1 MEGGVGGTRRVKP
14 PFSLM
19 YQPAGRSA
27 KRRSHLPPRFPTGEY
42 LRPLPSCRG
51 HEMRHAPA
59 LLMIGLLMPLAGCTK
74 EVESAA
80 SGRTTMGRMA
90 MATPDVFPPVKKPPV
105 KEAADVTLPDDFPV
119 VGVVAGGKPRAY
131 SLKALAA
138 GDGHV
143 VNDLISNVPV
153 SVVYCDFQKAVRV
166 FTDATPGKVLDL
178 AQVGHS
184 PQGLLIRYD
193 GRIYLHNSGKPPS
206 GNGPDVPL
214 KDHAFDETTW
224 KSWREKHPTTEVYL
238 GPDAMPLGPDRP

>member
-80 SGRTTMGRMA
+80 SGRTRMGTLGL
-90 MATPDVFPPVKKPPV
+90 ATRDAFRAVSIPP
-105 KEAADVTLPDDFPV
+105 
-119 VGVVAGGKPRAY
+119 
-131 SLKALAA
+131 
-138 GDGHV
+138 
-143 VNDLISNVPV
+143 
-153 SVVYCDFQKAVRV
+153 
-166 FTDATPGKVLDL
+166 
-178 AQVGHS
+178 
-184 PQGLLIRYD
+184 
-193 GRIYLHNSGKPPS
+193 
-206 GNGPDVPL
+206 
-214 KDHAFDETTW
+214 
-224 KSWREKHPTTEVYL
+224 
-238 GPDAMPLGPDRP
+238 